1 MLVIFASTAL
11 PRLRTGVGTVV
22 ELFLGVAV
30 ALPLL
35 LGVACSSGF
44 FALDGVC
51 ALLIG
56 CPVEILLLF
65 LAVLLALGV
74 VNDLDL
80 CTPLGV
86 GGLSRCCSEFKLFF
100 LRWVAVLLD
109 LGVINDFDL
118 CTPLG
123 V

>member
-11 PRLRTGVGTVV
+11 PRLRTGVGIVV
-22 ELFLGVAV
+22 KLFLGVAV

-35 LGVACSSGF
+35 LGVVCSSGF

-51 ALLIG
+51 TLLVG
-56 CPVEILLLF
+56 CPVEMLLLF
-65 LAVLLALGV
+65 LVVLLALGV

-86 GGLSRCCSEFKLFF
+86 GGLSRCCSEFMLFF

>member
-11 PRLRTGVGTVV
+11 PRLRTGVGTAV

-51 ALLIG
+51 ALL
-56 CPVEILLLF
+56 LF
-65 LAVLLALGV
+65 VAVLLALGV

-86 GGLSRCCSEFKLFF
+86 GGLSRCCSEFTLLF
-100 LRWVAVLLD
+100 LRWVAVLLA